1 MKYNKKRKSFMVK
14 YFVGIANRSIDFDDF
29 TKNVVFLQKCMNA
42 LYCGAKATDVPRI
55 LTKTIL
61 ETAKTD
67 MKVLSSM
74 VNISTKAAVN
84 TVTVISKT
92 AIDVA
97 LSIKDWKSTHPT
109 VEVIAYTT
117 QQIQEEIEKFE
128 ELLDKMDLVKETYFA
143 TFNNIPML
151 VIKRN

>member
-1 MKYNKKRKSFMVK
+1 MKYNKKRKSFVIK
-14 YFVGIANRSIDFDDF
+14 YFVGIANRWIDFDDF
-29 TKNVVFLQKCMNA
+29 TKNVVFFQKCMNA
-42 LYCGAKATDVPRI
+42 LYCGAKARDVPRI

-74 VNISTKAAVN
+74 VNTGTKAAVN

-92 AIDVA
+92 AITVSIVSIVFNAIDVA
-97 LSIKDWKSTHPT
+97 LLIKDWKSTHPT

-117 QQIQEEIEKFE
+117 QQN
-128 ELLDKMDLVKETYFA
+128 TR
-143 TFNNIPML
+143 
-151 VIKRN
+151 RNRKIRRIT